1 MNDYISKSICN
12 GCIHNEICNIC
23 GVFAIIFGVFGIVGI
38 LGAICLSRA
47 HNDGLAGVIGMFS
60 IILLFLS
67 VIGICQ

>member
-12 GCIHNEICNIC
+12 ECIHNEICNIC
-23 GVFAIIFGVFGIVGI
+23 GVFAITFGILGIAGI

-60 IILLFLS
+60 IIFLFLS
-67 VIGICQ
+67 VIDICQ